1 MITIRPY
8 SPGIE
13 LKGFI
18 SGMPNEVYHST
29 PGFTSKSE
37 LDLINT
43 SPAHFMYARKKPA
56 TKSMSLGSAI
66 HSAILEPQVFE
77 SEYLLLREVQDR
89 RVAAY
94 KEAAKNFPAE
104 RILTA
109 PEVDLVSSMQE
120 SVRINNKARHW
131 LDKPGFSEVSLFT
144 QCPETG
150 VNVRVRFDRLTED
163 GYAIDLKSTKSAS
176 PEEFSKSIYQYRYHV
191 QDAIYSD
198 AYHWETGE
206 QLKGFIFIAVENDT
220 PHVTMVYELDDF
232 SKSIGR
238 SEYRKNLITY
248 AECLEKGSWPAYP
261 TGDDA
266 TDLIALPE
274 WAILRYEAE
283 NESDVITL

>member
-1 MITIRPY
+1 MKIRPY
-8 SPGIE
+8 SQGITLE
-13 LKGFI
+13 GFI

-43 SPAHFMYARKKPA
+43 SPAHFMYAQKKPA
-56 TKSMSLGSAI
+56 TKSMNLGSAI
-66 HSAILEPQVFE
+66 HAAILEPELFK
-77 SEYLLLREVQDR
+77 SDYLLLREVQDR

-94 KEAAKNFPAE
+94 KDAAKQFPPD

-120 SVRINNKARHW
+120 SVRMNEKARHW
-131 LDKPGFSEVSLFT
+131 LDKPGVSEVSLFT
-144 QCPETG
+144 KCPETG

-163 GYAIDLKSTKSAS
+163 GYVIDLKSTKSAS

-198 AYHWETGE
+198 AYRWATGE
-206 QLKGFIFIAVENDT
+206 PLKGFIFIAVENDT

-238 SEYRKNLITY
+238 SEYKKNLATY
-248 AECLEKGSWPAYP
+248 AECMESGSWPAYQ
-261 TGDDA
+261 TGEDK

-274 WAILRYEAE
+274 WAILRHEAE